1 MKKPTLNSLKTIDRV
16 VIGGKKEDPLLS
28 FTEEKIV
35 VNKIQPSSVPP
46 PPPPE
51 KKFDYDDILST
62 MGMKVVNGKIELF
75 SKDLKEKHWNP
86 YMTAPSYE
94 KVSINQKT
102 NQAAFANRK
111 PNFVPKTLPQRI
123 FRENLFK
130 QRQNRP
136 IPYKGQQP
144 VSFQEQNRSHV
155 QNENEGAI
163 PDDNDKEREDQL
175 MKQIQLKRIRYVQYL
190 VYLQRMKQWNQINQI
205 KSKKL
210 LFNNP
215 HVNISISRG
224 SPFVNPP
231 TKLFR
236 FVGVKH

>member
-1 MKKPTLNSLKTIDRV
+1 VKL
-16 VIGGKKEDPLLS
+16 
-28 FTEEKIV
+28 
-35 VNKIQPSSVPP
+35 
-46 PPPPE
+46 
-51 KKFDYDDILST
+51 
-62 MGMKVVNGKIELF
+62 KVVNGKIELF

-102 NQAAFANRK
+102 NQQFIYANRK

-130 QRQNRP
+130 QRQNMSV
-136 IPYKGQQP
+136 P
-144 VSFQEQNRSHV
+144 VQGGNHIHV
-155 QNENEGAI
+155 QPEKPNNESAI